1 MDQGR
6 TGERRTRDLSWGDAR
21 ARALMHALARDAATR
36 AGFRVCAIEVVRPKG
51 LLEFVAI
58 YGDLTSSEERLG
70 TASRLSDMQA
80 LFEHGEPFGQFLWIP
95 DEAVSEATRE
105 LIDGV
110 VVVPDIPTTGDPAD
124 WHPMDMLVAQITD
137 ERGDL
142 RALLYLDVPTDLRRP
157 DKERLLEI
165 SDELAM
171 TLRSIVT
178 LVEREEFAD
187 HMRVI
192 RATRRLARSNPA
204 RHDVGHLLSEARST
218 LLGALSVDEL
228 EIRLFMGDDSAAPD
242 SLGLGIAREVRRAL
256 DAAAARAWAEQRVLI
271 IEPGQVWGDA
281 ELAAYAGWFTDALRR
296 AGFEAVVVAPVG
308 VDDEVL
314 GMLMCARRTGS
325 RRWTDG
331 EAVAALELGH
341 DLGRAIANA
350 HATQRERRL
359 LEELRALEESRHR
372 FLRELTHEINNPM
385 TVIVANAELLATS
398 ELVDE
403 RDLRRARA
411 ILRGSERLGDL
422 LQGLATLWRVSDP
435 QRPPTMQHVDLVP
448 IVEETLAAMTAVA
461 GSAWSVAP
469 TAASPS
475 AARTRASASPTP
487 TRPPCSHRCSAR
499 PTRRRCCAPA
509 PASASASCARSC
521 SVTAAPWTS
530 SPPSV
535 AAPASACTSG
545 RSPPRCATSPSTA
558 RSPLPGR
565 AGSSAPPGTDA
576 GATGPVARQ
585 PSSSSTHCGTSTVAG
600 PCRDSAKSVA
610 PALGSRLSSRVARRT
625 QCTKAAAG

>member
-21 ARALMHALARDAATR
+21 ARALMHAFARDAAAR

-314 GMLMCARRTGS
+314 GLMMCARRTGS

-331 EAVAALELGH
+331 EGVAALELGH

-398 ELVDE
+398 ELVD
-403 RDLRRARA
+403 D
-411 ILRGSERLGDL
+411 
-422 LQGLATLWRVSDP
+422 SDP

-461 GSAWSVAP
+461 ERGGTTLHLVGDTREAIVLADPKEIASAVSNLVDNAVKYSDPGDEIWVGVERRADGGLTFGCKDEGIGISDSDQAALFSPLFRSTNEEALLRPGTGLGLGIVREIMQRHGGTVDVESTLGRGTCVRLHFRPLAAEVRDVAVDGSVP
-469 TAASPS
+469 TA
-475 AARTRASASPTP
+475 RTSWI
-487 TRPPCSHRCSAR
+487 
-499 PTRRRCCAPA
+499 
-509 PASASASCARSC
+509 
-521 SVTAAPWTS
+521 V
-530 SPPSV
+530 
-535 AAPASACTSG
+535 
-545 RSPPRCATSPSTA
+545 
-558 RSPLPGR
+558 
-565 AGSSAPPGTDA
+565 GSS
-576 GATGPVARQ
+576 
-585 PSSSSTHCGTSTVAG
+585 
-600 PCRDSAKSVA
+600 RD
-610 PALGSRLSSRVARRT
+610 
-625 QCTKAAAG
+625 